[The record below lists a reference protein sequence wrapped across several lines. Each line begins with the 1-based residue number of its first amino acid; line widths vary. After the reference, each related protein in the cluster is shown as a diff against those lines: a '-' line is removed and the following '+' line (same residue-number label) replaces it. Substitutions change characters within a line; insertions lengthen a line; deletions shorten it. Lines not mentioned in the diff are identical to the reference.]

1 MVQMDSISLNI
12 SKLVSLTFDENP
24 EVRKDVAKKLGEIDD
39 PAAKF
44 ALIELSFD
52 KDTRVREAAQKCLD
66 TKKTTEPEL
75 MSFATIFAAPGKEE
89 LPQTQADV
97 KEKVLRPITQ
107 IFERRLGK
115 ERAEMVKSKMMPS
128 IEKIYQKAT
137 GQHGTKRH
145 EEEAGRKV
153 IQEFLTDYLEVMSD
167 LDSIASGPT
176 PPPMKHDGPALPD
189 ETHGQEAKDDSRP
202 DATGGLAV
210 VGKEVDLDKISLEIA
225 SVENQDIEEMKEM
238 EEIEHLPDT
247 FFKKAYETMM
257 LSNGDEDIMQ
267 KERDNMIGDAAR
279 EIGLAFRLAKKK
291 FKENKLTNITKI
303 KNGMRN
309 INTEIL
315 TIKSAD
321 TSEYQKT
328 KKVKDLA
335 TRIVVNDDGGNE
347 GVIYLYEGRGAM
359 LKQGMRIKVSGGG
372 GKTLESSNETAIV
385 IGKKGNVY
393 IVL

>member
-1 MVQMDSISLNI
+1 MDSTSLNI

-52 KDTRVREAAQKCLD
+52 KDSGVRETAQKFLD
-66 TKKTTEPEL
+66 TKRVTEPEL
-75 MSFATIFAAPGKEE
+75 MSFATIFAAPKKEE
-89 LPQTQADV
+89 KSQTQADV

-115 ERAEMVKSKMMPS
+115 ERAEMVRSKMMPS

-137 GQHGTKRH
+137 SQHGTRRH

-153 IQEFLTDYLEVMSD
+153 IQEFLTDYLEVMSG
-167 LDSIASGPT
+167 LDSIAGGPT
-176 PPPMKHDGPALPD
+176 PPPQAQADSQP
-189 ETHGQEAKDDSRP
+189 EAPKPEISTEN
-202 DATGGLAV
+202 ATGGLGI
-210 VGKEVDLDKISLEIA
+210 VGKEADLDRASLEIA
-225 SVENQDIEEMKEM
+225 SVENQEIEDLKEM

-267 KERDNMIGDAAR
+267 KERDHMIEDAAR

-309 INTEIL
+309 INTEVL

-321 TSEYQKT
+321 TNEYQKT

-335 TRIVVNDDGGNE
+335 TRVVANDNGGNE
-347 GVIYLYEGRGAM
+347 GVIYLYEGRGSM
-359 LKQGMRIKVSGGG
+359 LKQGMKIKVSGGSA
-372 GKTLESSNETAIV
+372 KTFESSNETAIT
-385 IGKKGNVY
+385 IGKKGNIY

>member
-1 MVQMDSISLNI
+1 MDSTSLNI

-52 KDTRVREAAQKCLD
+52 KDSGVRETAQKFLD
-66 TKKTTEPEL
+66 TKKVSEPEL
-75 MSFATIFAAPGKEE
+75 MSFATIFAAPKKEE
-89 LPQTQADV
+89 KSQTQADV

-115 ERAEMVKSKMMPS
+115 EKAEMVRTKMMPS
-128 IEKIYQKAT
+128 IEKIYQKANA
-137 GQHGTKRH
+137 QHGGTRRH

-153 IQEFLTDYLEVMSD
+153 IQEFLTDYLEVMSG

-176 PPPMKHDGPALPD
+176 PPPQAQPD
-189 ETHGQEAKDDSRP
+189 SPLEAPKPEIPSDN
-202 DATGGLAV
+202 ATGGLGI
-210 VGKEVDLDKISLEIA
+210 VGREADLDKASLEIA
-225 SVENQDIEEMKEM
+225 SVETQEIEELKEM

-267 KERDNMIGDAAR
+267 KERDHMIEDAAR

-309 INTEIL
+309 INTEVL

-335 TRIVVNDDGGNE
+335 TRIVANDDGGNE
-347 GVIYLYEGRGAM
+347 GVVYLYEGRGAM
-359 LKQGMRIKVSGGG
+359 LKQGMKIKVSGGTA
-372 GKTLESSNETAIV
+372 KTFESSNETAIV
-385 IGKKGNVY
+385 IGKKGNIY

>member
-1 MVQMDSISLNI
+1 MDSTSLNI

-24 EVRKDVAKKLGEIDD
+24 EVRKDVARKLGEIDD

-52 KDTRVREAAQKCLD
+52 KDSGVRETAQKFLD
-66 TKKTTEPEL
+66 TKRVTEPEL
-75 MSFATIFAAPGKEE
+75 MSFATIFAAPKKEE
-89 LPQTQADV
+89 KSQTQADV

-115 ERAEMVKSKMMPS
+115 EKAEMVRSKMMPS

-137 GQHGTKRH
+137 SQHGTRRH

-153 IQEFLTDYLEVMSD
+153 IQEFLTDYLEVMSG

-176 PPPMKHDGPALPD
+176 PPPMQHI
-189 ETHGQEAKDDSRP
+189 GQATPEEPQRPEAGP

-225 SVENQDIEEMKEM
+225 SVENQDIEELKEM

-309 INTEIL
+309 INTEVL

-321 TSEYQKT
+321 TNEYQKT

-347 GVIYLYEGRGAM
+347 GVVYIYEGRGAM

-372 GKTLESSNETAIV
+372 AKTLESSNETAIV

>member
-137 GQHGTKRH
+137 GQHGT
-145 EEEAGRKV
+145 
-153 IQEFLTDYLEVMSD
+153 
-167 LDSIASGPT
+167 
-176 PPPMKHDGPALPD
+176 
-189 ETHGQEAKDDSRP
+189 
-202 DATGGLAV
+202 
-210 VGKEVDLDKISLEIA
+210 
-225 SVENQDIEEMKEM
+225 
-238 EEIEHLPDT
+238 
-247 FFKKAYETMM
+247 
-257 LSNGDEDIMQ
+257 
-267 KERDNMIGDAAR
+267 
-279 EIGLAFRLAKKK
+279 
-291 FKENKLTNITKI
+291 
-303 KNGMRN
+303 
-309 INTEIL
+309 
-315 TIKSAD
+315 
-321 TSEYQKT
+321 
-328 KKVKDLA
+328 
-335 TRIVVNDDGGNE
+335 
-347 GVIYLYEGRGAM
+347 
-359 LKQGMRIKVSGGG
+359 
-372 GKTLESSNETAIV
+372 
-385 IGKKGNVY
+385 
-393 IVL
+393 